1 MEESQIKTIIESGEN
16 QEIELKQ
23 SFHSSQDISKA
34 ICGFANTLGGI
45 LLIGVTDSKKIIGV
59 NDDLDKLQQQISAAN
74 QSVSPVPLIS
84 IEIFTLDNK
93 KIIAII
99 VQKSPDNTYNTF
111 HGAIYIRVGS
121 TTKRIDGQT
130 HLEFLRNRQ
139 ILSFDENYELNAKTD
154 DLDVEK
160 IKSYLQERK
169 QSNYLNEHSV
179 EEFLL
184 SSKLASLNGKFKIK
198 NPAILLFGKNPTNF
212 LPQSEVKLVQFLGT
226 EAVNILAHR
235 LIQEDLIETI
245 NQSMA
250 FIEKTLSKSIQIKES
265 AKRIEKYEY
274 PINVIRESIVN
285 AVVHRDYF
293 SRDAI
298 QIYIFDDRIE
308 ITDPGSLPSNLPK
321 EMFGTIS
328 VQRNPITYRF
338 LRDLGF
344 VEGLGTGIPRMKN
357 AMREAGLSDPEFKIT
372 ESFFR
377 VVLYNSK
384 GSKHPIHSL
393 KDLSIRQKKALEYVK
408 KHKIIKAQTYVE
420 INKVS
425 YATAVNDINE
435 LIEYG
440 FLKKV
445 GSYRGAYYVL
455 EEDE

>member
-1 MEESQIKTIIESGEN
+1 MEESQIRTIIELGEN
-16 QEIELKQ
+16 QEVEFKQ

-45 LLIGVTDSKKIIGV
+45 LLIGVTDSKKIIGI
-59 NDDLDKLQQQISAAN
+59 NEDLDKLQQQISAAN
-74 QSVSPVPLIS
+74 QTVSPVPLTS
-84 IEIFTLDNK
+84 IEIFALDNK
-93 KIIAII
+93 KIVAII

-139 ILSFDENYELNAKTD
+139 ILSFDENYELSAKID
-154 DLDVEK
+154 DLDLEK
-160 IKSYLQERK
+160 IKHYLQERK
-169 QSNYLNEHSV
+169 QSTYLNEHSV
-179 EEFLL
+179 EDFLL
-184 SSKLASLNGKFKIK
+184 SSKLASVNGKFKIK

-212 LPQSEVKLVQFLGT
+212 LPQSEVKLVQFSGV
-226 EAVNILAHR
+226 EAVNIIAHR

-250 FIEKTLSKSIQIKES
+250 FIEKTLSKSIQIKDT
-265 AKRIEKYEY
+265 AKRVEKYEY

-298 QIYIFDDRIE
+298 QVYIFDDRIE
-308 ITDPGSLPSNLPK
+308 ITNPGSLPSNLPK

-377 VVLYNSK
+377 VILYNTK
-384 GSKHPIHSL
+384 GSKHPIHTL
-393 KDLSIRQKKALEYVK
+393 KDLNLRQKKALEYVK
-408 KHKIIKAQTYVE
+408 EHKSIKAQTYVD

-445 GSYRGAYYVL
+445 GAFRGAYYVL
-455 EEDE
+455 EDEQ